1 MLIQIKQFFRLHKI
15 QNDNGKRSSSAFGF
29 NTSAYD
35 DTKPECDCGYGV
47 PGQNSFN
54 KCYGNSFYLG
64 IYGAIGV
71 SVGIMSFT
79 KGSVVFQLKLCIREV
94 GL

>member
-1 MLIQIKQFFRLHKI
+1 M
-15 QNDNGKRSSSAFGF
+15 GF

-47 PGQNSFN
+47 PGQNNF
-54 KCYGNSFYLG
+54 KACYGNAFYLG

-79 KGSVVFQLKLCIREV
+79 KGSVVFELGTTVYVKGFIWR
-94 GL
+94 GM

>member
-1 MLIQIKQFFRLHKI
+1 M
-15 QNDNGKRSSSAFGF
+15 GF

-35 DTKPECDCGYGV
+35 NTKPECDCGYGV
-47 PGQNSFN
+47 PGQNNFN
-54 KCYGNSFYLG
+54 ACYGNAFYLG

-79 KGSVVFQLKLCIREV
+79 KGSVVFVLVHGLCEGIYMARNV
-94 GL
+94 NIAFT